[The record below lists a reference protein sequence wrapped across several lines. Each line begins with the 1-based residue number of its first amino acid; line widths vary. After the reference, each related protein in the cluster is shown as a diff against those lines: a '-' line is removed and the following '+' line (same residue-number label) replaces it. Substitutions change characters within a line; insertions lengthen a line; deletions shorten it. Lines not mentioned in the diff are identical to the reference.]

1 MRGGRGRCKG
11 AGGDGGKGGQRSL
24 EMEEK
29 DQSKVECGNATL
41 TCSLET
47 GKPISYVNEPAR

>member
-1 MRGGRGRCKG
+1 M
-11 AGGDGGKGGQRSL
+11 